1 MRTGPVQPIRSAPPP
16 SPWHAW
22 LRLRWLLGGAIGLAF
37 ALGQL
42 LELWFLG
49 PWASPER
56 IVLDV
61 LGWGLLG
68 GLAVWL
74 SLTWASRQE
83 QQYHAGLGAA
93 LHEQQLLNRQ
103 LQRANSYL
111 ALLSDVNRH
120 IAESATLDQ
129 IFGAA
134 LDFPRRLIPSRA
146 AALVL
151 NDGTGAVDVHSA
163 GASADEFDQ
172 WRRALRIEQLL
183 LDDDH
188 PRVVVAPAD
197 LQRTVAACVVVPL
210 RDGSAALGRIE
221 LYATHAAPIP
231 PDELALLQTIS
242 SEIAEAIV
250 GARRRSQAE
259 RAMYE
264 LERAIADERA
274 RIARD
279 IHDGIAQTLAFR
291 RMRIDLW
298 LDWLDTDRE
307 RLRDELIENKQILRE
322 QIGELRRAIFALRP
336 VQFDELGFVGGLHRY
351 VVEFANQHGWDAHV
365 DLQAVPPTLT
375 PPVEAICFRVV
386 QESLTNVAK
395 HAQATRVDV
404 VLDTVANGL
413 RIVVRDNGVG
423 FDLERGAEPSTH
435 LGLRQMRERVA
446 AARGQLT
453 LSSQAGAGTEVRA
466 WIPFTDTTA
475 WSTT

>member
-1 MRTGPVQPIRSAPPP
+1 
-16 SPWHAW
+16 
-22 LRLRWLLGGAIGLAF
+22 LGGAIALAF

-42 LELWFLG
+42 LETWFLG
-49 PWASPER
+49 SSVSPQR

-68 GLAVWL
+68 GFVVWL

-83 QQYHAGLGAA
+83 QHYHGGLGEA
-93 LHEQQLLNRQ
+93 LHEQQELNRQ
-103 LQRANSYL
+103 LQRANSQL

-151 NDGTGAVDVHSA
+151 NNGTGAVDVHSA
-163 GASADEFDQ
+163 GASADEFMQ
-172 WRRALRIEQLL
+172 WRRALRIDRLHI
-183 LDDDH
+183 DDHH
-188 PRVVVAPAD
+188 PRVFAAPAE
-197 LQRTVAACVVVPL
+197 LQPAVAACVVVPIY
-210 RDGSAALGRIE
+210 DGSALLGRIE

-298 LDWLDTDRE
+298 LDWLDTDRT
-307 RLRDELIENKQILRE
+307 RLRDELIENKQVLRE
-322 QIGELRRAIFALRP
+322 QISELRRAIFALRP

-351 VVEFANQHGWDAHV
+351 IGEFANQHGWDAHV
-365 DLQAVPPTLT
+365 DLQAAPPTIT

-404 VLDTVANGL
+404 VLDTVADGL
-413 RIVVRDNGVG
+413 RIVVRDDGVG
-423 FDLERGAEPSTH
+423 FDPEGVAGPSTH
-435 LGLRQMRERVA
+435 LGLRQMRERVT

-453 LSSQAGAGTEVRA
+453 LSSQPGAGTEVRA

-475 WSTT
+475 WSTA